1 MMPTCI
7 HFVYIVIY
15 FYILLYYYIILL
27 NYIIL
32 LHYITLHY
40 LTLPYIIYQ
49 EYVVRLHIAAPG
61 TDDKRGILQG
71 AGVACPTTES
81 QKDCN
86 DVMRKDLEQWLI
98 DHGISGRGRRW
109 REWENSV
116 RPIESNWYIYIYII
130 IYTDCTISVWKGLLI
145 VDTC

>member
-1 MMPTCI
+1 MYPLC
-7 HFVYIVIY
+7 VYYYIY
-15 FYILLYYYIILL
+15 FILLYIIYYIIT
-27 NYIIL
+27 
-32 LHYITLHY
+32 LHYITLN
-40 LTLPYIIYQ
+40 YIIYQ
-49 EYVVRLHIAAPG
+49 EYVVTLHIAAPG

-98 DHGISGRGRRW
+98 DHGISGRRW

-116 RPIESNWYIYIYII
+116 RPIESN
-130 IYTDCTISVWKGLLI
+130 
-145 VDTC
+145 